1 MLSAR
6 LNNFSGGRMDQNGQ
20 SLLET
25 MMVLG
30 MLSLVAVMAMPNFL
44 SLVSRAEAQ
53 AAADEIASEL
63 RLARQLALAKRDRVR
78 LVFDLEQQTITAEY
92 VERGETHHVYSY
104 RDRSIVLESPSAGP
118 EILFHPNG
126 RSATATTIQFRG
138 KDGQVRKL
146 TVSLTG
152 RVAVS

>member
-1 MLSAR
+1 MKGMLMTKAR
-6 LNNFSGGRMDQNGQ
+6 GDRMNQQGQ

-25 MMVLG
+25 MMALVIVGLATV
-30 MLSLVAVMAMPNFL
+30 MAVPSLLSLA
-44 SLVSRAEAQ
+44 SRAHVQ

-78 LVFDLEQQTITAEY
+78 LVFDLEHRTIAAEF
-92 VERGETHHVYSY
+92 VNGGGTHHIY
-104 RDRSIVLESPSAGP
+104 RYGDRGIILDRPTAGEEIV
-118 EILFHPNG
+118 FHPSG
-126 RSATATTIQFRG
+126 RSATGTTIQLRSR
-138 KDGQVRKL
+138 DGQVRKL

>member
-1 MLSAR
+1 MSRGDVMKQDGKSLVEMLAV
-6 LNNFSGGRMDQNGQ
+6 LAITGVLTVMAGPGFQ
-20 SLLET
+20 SLT
-25 MMVLG
+25 
-30 MLSLVAVMAMPNFL
+30 
-44 SLVSRAEAQ
+44 SRVHIQ
-53 AAADEIASEL
+53 VAADEIASEL

-78 LVFDLEQQTITAEY
+78 LVFDLERRTITAEL
-92 VERGETHHVYSY
+92 VNGGVTHHIY
-104 RDRSIVLESPSAGP
+104 RYQNRNIVMEVPSAGP